1 MEFKEIL
8 FEKKNRIA
16 ILTLNRPEIR
26 NAISSLEIIEEIE
39 TACQIVNN
47 DMAINVMIITAK
59 DPAFS
64 SGGNVKDMAAKKGM
78 FSGTPAQ
85 VMENYRKNIQRIPLA
100 VHEVAVP
107 TIAAVNGPAIGAG
120 CDLALMC
127 DMRIASEKAKF
138 GETFLSVGL
147 IPGDGG
153 AYFLPR
159 AVGMARACEM
169 TFTGEVIDAQ
179 KASDIGLVNDMVA
192 HDQLMNAALD
202 LAGKIASKPP
212 EALRMAKRL
221 LYAGQ
226 SSTLRQLLDQ
236 SAACQALCHHTD
248 DHMEALS
255 AMFEKRKPV
264 YKGK

>member
-8 FEKKNRIA
+8 FERKGRIA
-16 ILTLNRPEIR
+16 VMTLNRPDIR
-26 NAISSLEIIEEIE
+26 NAISSIEIIEEIE
-39 TACQIVNN
+39 SVCQMINN
-47 DMAINVMIITAK
+47 DMSINVLIITAK

-64 SGGNVKDMAAKKGM
+64 AGGNVKDMAEKKGM
-78 FSGTPAQ
+78 FSGTPAK

-100 VHEVAVP
+100 VHEVEVP

-169 TFTGEVIDAQ
+169 TFTGEVIDAK
-179 KASDIGLVNDMVA
+179 KALDIGLVNNTVP
-192 HDQLMNAALD
+192 HDQLLEKSMVLAA
-202 LAGKIASKPP
+202 KIANKPP

-226 SSTLRQLLDQ
+226 AMTLRRLLDQ
-236 SAACQALCHHTD
+236 SAGFQALCHHTD

-255 AMFEKRKPV
+255 AMFEKREPDF
-264 YKGK
+264 KGK

>member
-8 FEKKNRIA
+8 FKINDHIA
-16 ILTLNRPEIR
+16 VLTLNRPEIR
-26 NAISSLEIIEEIE
+26 NAISSRGIIEEIE
-39 TACQIVNN
+39 TACRMVND
-47 DMAINVMIITAK
+47 DMTVKVLIITGT
-59 DPAFS
+59 DPSFS
-64 SGGNVKDMAAKKGM
+64 SGGNVKDMASKEGM
-78 FSGTPAQ
+78 FGGTPAQ
-85 VMENYRKNIQRIPLA
+85 LMENYRKNIQRIPLA
-100 VHEVAVP
+100 VFDVAVP

-120 CDLALMC
+120 CDLSLMC

-179 KASDIGLVNDMVA
+179 KALDIGLVNEMVPHA
-192 HDQLMNAALD
+192 QLMEKTFD
-202 LAGKIASKPP
+202 LAAKIASKPAQ
-212 EALRMAKRL
+212 ALRMAKRL

-226 SSTLRQLLDQ
+226 DTTLRKLLEQ
-236 SAACQALCHHTD
+236 SAAYQSLCHHTE

-255 AMFEKRKPV
+255 AMFEKRKPEF
-264 YKGK
+264 KGR

>member
-1 MEFKEIL
+1 MHFAVDL
-8 FEKKNRIA
+8 QH
-16 ILTLNRPEIR
+16 PSWSDQ
-26 NAISSLEIIEEIE
+26 ISL
-39 TACQIVNN
+39 
-47 DMAINVMIITAK
+47 
-59 DPAFS
+59 
-64 SGGNVKDMAAKKGM
+64 
-78 FSGTPAQ
+78 
-85 VMENYRKNIQRIPLA
+85 IPIA

-179 KASDIGLVNDMVA
+179 KASDIGLVNHLVM
-192 HDQLMNAALD
+192 HDQLMNAAVA
-202 LAGKIASKPP
+202 LAEKIATKPP

-226 SSTLRQLLDQ
+226 DTTLRQLLDQ
-236 SAACQALCHHTD
+236 SAAYQSLCHHTD

-255 AMFEKRKPV
+255 AMFEKRESEF
-264 YKGK
+264 KGK

>member
-1 MEFKEIL
+1 MDFKEIL
-8 FEKKNRIA
+8 FERKGRIA
-16 ILTLNRPEIR
+16 VMTLNRPEIR
-26 NAISSLEIIEEIE
+26 NAISSLDIIEEIE
-39 TACQIVNN
+39 SVCDIVNN
-47 DMAINVMIITAK
+47 DISINVLIITAK

-64 SGGNVKDMAAKKGM
+64 AGGNIKDMAAKKGM
-78 FSGTPAQ
+78 FGGTPSQ
-85 VMENYRKNIQRIPLA
+85 LMENYRKNIQRIPLA

-127 DMRIASEKAKF
+127 DMRIASDRAKF
-138 GETFLSVGL
+138 GETFLTVGI

-179 KASDIGLVNDMVA
+179 KASDIGLVNHMVV
-192 HDQLMNAALD
+192 HDQLMSSAFE
-202 LAGKIASKPP
+202 LAGKIAAKPP

-226 SSTLRQLLDQ
+226 TTTLRQLLDQ
-236 SAACQALCHHTD
+236 SAACQALCHHTE

-255 AMFEKRKPV
+255 AMFEKREPV
-264 YKGK
+264 FKGK

>member
-1 MEFKEIL
+1 MNFKEIL
-8 FEKKNRIA
+8 FEKKGRIA
-16 ILTLNRPEIR
+16 TLTLNRPEIR

-64 SGGNVKDMAAKKGM
+64 SGGNVKDMAAKKSM
-78 FSGTPAQ
+78 FGGTPAQ
-85 VMENYRKNIQRIPLA
+85 VMDGYRKNIQRIPLA
-100 VHEVAVP
+100 VHEVSVP

-127 DMRIASEKAKF
+127 DMRIASDRAKF
-138 GETFLSVGL
+138 GETFISVGL

-192 HDQLMNAALD
+192 HDQLMKSAFAL
-202 LAGKIASKPP
+202 AEKIASKPP
-212 EALRMAKRL
+212 ETLRMAKRL

-255 AMFEKRKPV
+255 AMFEKRKPEF
-264 YKGK
+264 KGK